1 MSESETITVMWGM
14 PADDGGSA
22 ITGYQVR
29 YRMAA
34 GQWTN
39 WMAVAGGA
47 SATSYTKAG
56 LTNGIGYEI
65 QVRAVNGVGNGAAAT
80 AEATPMEG
88 IDFAHFANGQAS
100 GVTITS
106 DIVLVNVETSRGD
119 PGHLLLQPDG
129 RDD

>member
-1 MSESETITVMWGM
+1 MWGM

-22 ITGYQVR
+22 ISPATSVN
-29 YRMAA
+29 YRDVWWSSAS
-34 GQWTN
+34 G
-39 WMAVAGGA
+39 WMTVAGGA
-47 SATSYTKAG
+47 SATSHTIMG
-56 LTNGIGYEI
+56 LTNGVGYEI
-65 QVRAVNGVGNGAAAT
+65 AGKGGECHRSMVAAASV
-80 AEATPMEG
+80 EATPMEG

-106 DIVLVNVETSRGD
+106 DIVLVNVETSDGD